1 MEASE
6 YYYYHK
12 VEGSDKLLLIFSAL
26 NIRPPKFSLF
36 KKAQTLGI
44 NVLFFNTPSYEWY
57 RNGIKGIGDT
67 EEVVKFIKN
76 LKEEQ
81 NINSIYTFGTS
92 MGGYGAILYGA
103 LCGAKKIFACCTEP
117 VIGIPGGRTTVA
129 QNNYLYA
136 EYTDLRAVGLNNII
150 YLYGQTDPADCIGAY
165 MISSANPGNLVFS
178 LPDAG
183 HDVVDRLNSQGY
195 LLPMIE
201 EVINDRLGC
210 AFDGL
215 HKGGVD
221 RETYLLISRVSCLKR
236 ELNFKEVLHLT
247 DKNNVLKKSAFLRI
261 ARCIALY
268 KLGKYP
274 ETITET
280 IGVLKDFPKSWEPWS
295 ILSSACVRIS
305 NLPMALKAI
314 DISLA
319 LRPAISTT
327 LAIKADILVRMGKKA
342 AALTYYSYA
351 VTINP
356 RQTSDREKFDKLKKE
371 LGQDI
376 ELPTKADLVKKLL
389 TTTNF
394 DAPRSVNLDEF
405 ATKLV
410 ALKN

>member
-6 YYYYHK
+6 YYYYFK

-44 NVLFFNTPSYEWY
+44 NVLFFNSIPCEWY

-76 LKEEQ
+76 LKKEQ
-81 NINSIYTFGTS
+81 NISSIYAFGTS

-183 HDVVDRLNSQGY
+183 HDVVDRLNSQGH
-195 LLPMIE
+195 LLPMIK
-201 EVINDRLGC
+201 EVINDRLEC

-215 HKGGVD
+215 HKEGMD

-236 ELNFKEVLHLT
+236 DLNFKEILRLT
-247 DKNNVLKKSAFLRI
+247 DKTNDHILKKSAFLKI

-268 KLGKYP
+268 KLGKYH

-280 IGVLKDFPKSWEPWS
+280 IDILKNFPKAWEPWS
-295 ILSSACVRIS
+295 ILSSACVRLA
-305 NLPMALKAI
+305 NLPMALRAI
-314 DISLA
+314 DVSLA

-351 VTINP
+351 ITINP
-356 RQTSDREKFDKLKKE
+356 RQTADRKKFDKLKKE
-371 LGQDI
+371 LNQDI
-376 ELPTKADLVKKLL
+376 ELPTKADLIKELL

-394 DAPRSVNLDEF
+394 EAPSSVNLDEF
-405 ATKLV
+405 AIK
-410 ALKN
+410 

>member
-1 MEASE
+1 MEDSE

-12 VEGSDKLLLIFSAL
+12 VQGSDKLLLIFSAL

-36 KKAQTLGI
+36 KKAQTLGV
-44 NVLFFNTPSYEWY
+44 NVLYFNTPSHEWY
-57 RNGIKGIGDT
+57 RNGVKGIGDT
-67 EEVVKFIKN
+67 EKVVSFIKK
-76 LKEEQ
+76 LKNEQ
-81 NINSIYTFGTS
+81 NISSIYAFGTS

-165 MISSANPGNLVFS
+165 LISSANPGNLVFS

-183 HDVVDRLNSQGY
+183 HDVVDRLNSQGH

-215 HKGGVD
+215 LQEEVD

-236 ELNFKEVLHLT
+236 ELNFKEILRLT
-247 DKNNVLKKSAFLRI
+247 DNNHILKKSAFLKI

-268 KLGKYP
+268 KLGKYN
-274 ETITET
+274 ETIAET
-280 IGVLKDFPKSWEPWS
+280 IGVLKDLPKAWEPWS
-295 ILSSACVRIS
+295 ILSSACVRLA

-314 DISLA
+314 DVSLA

-327 LAIKADILVRMGKKA
+327 LAIKADILVRMGEKA
-342 AALTYYSYA
+342 SALTYYSYA

-356 RQTSDREKFDKLKKE
+356 RQVADREKFDKLKNE
-371 LGQDI
+371 LNQNI
-376 ELPTKADLVKKLL
+376 ELPAKAELVKKLL
-389 TTTNF
+389 ITTNL
-394 DAPRSVNLDEF
+394 DAPSTIDLDEF
-405 ATKLV
+405 ASKLT
-410 ALKN
+410 AQMN